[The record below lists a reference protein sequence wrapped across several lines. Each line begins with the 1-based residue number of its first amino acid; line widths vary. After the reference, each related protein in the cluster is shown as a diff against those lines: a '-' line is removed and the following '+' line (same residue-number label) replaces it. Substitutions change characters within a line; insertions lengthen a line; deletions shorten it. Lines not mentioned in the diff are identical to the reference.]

1 MSGESRGGLH
11 FFTKRYLKTDSGV
24 EFLFL
29 FLSEGGLLTWEQ
41 LECDNRGESGS
52 CESNYL
58 PREMGGGEGGLFQ
71 VLLLT
76 CWTGP
81 IRTTNV
87 DPGFFAANMRWE
99 IFLEI
104 LNLWCGV
111 VCSFVEGK
119 NVFFGIDG
127 HYESIWRMS
136 RIVYFLF

>member
-1 MSGESRGGLH
+1 M
-11 FFTKRYLKTDSGV
+11 
-24 EFLFL
+24 
-29 FLSEGGLLTWEQ
+29 TWEQ

-58 PREMGGGEGGLFQ
+58 PSEMGGGEGGLFQ

-81 IRTTNV
+81 IGTANV

-119 NVFFGIDG
+119 NVIFGIDG
-127 HYESIWRMS
+127 FMNRFGECLELFISCFDCKYF
-136 RIVYFLF
+136 YFLFYEHFVLYRKLLVHLIQFKKHKN